1 MDEHTRE
8 DCEGDCLECEVYAW
22 CKNNTPIEVH
32 ADAPGE
38 LVDW

>member
-22 CKNNTPIEVH
+22 CKDN
-32 ADAPGE
+32 APGE